1 MPTTYKTPGVYVEEI
16 SLFPPSVAQVDTA
29 VPAFIGYTE
38 FANMNGDD
46 LTLKPTAVTSLTEY
60 NSWFGAGPVNSFDVY
75 LDASNNIT
83 QVVPGEF
90 YYMYESLRL
99 FYDNGGGLCYI
110 VSVGTYT
117 VGGVPVVA
125 DLKNGLTTLEKETEP
140 TLIVSPDAPLC
151 AGATDLYD
159 FQQAA
164 ILQCTKIG
172 NRFVVCDLLPSDEK
186 SSTGGT
192 LAERVQDFR
201 NQIGINNL
209 KYAAAYVPYLY
220 SALARTITFR
230 EITFYSGAPPPT
242 AGAVI
247 PLETLTSDNGI
258 IQLIYD
264 LGNAK
269 AATDSLNALIPTL
282 ATPALTFEDEFKTLF
297 GNYTTAITDAAK
309 LIALNAITALIDKI
323 FANISTFQTGLVTP
337 VLTAPNPASKTSSK
351 AFVLKTDI
359 NGLILSTGV
368 KDAFILLIKNH
379 HALFNSSATAGSLF
393 AESPTGATNL
403 NSTLTFLGINP
414 ADFGTVTLS
423 DPALDLAYSGL
434 ASDPLAHDKA
444 RTALGAAY
452 TGVINFF
459 YAIQLAAASYETTLD
474 SGLSNGFALYKNF
487 LAKIALSTSQV
498 PPSGAVVGIYAAID
512 DLRGVWK
519 SPANVSI
526 NSIVGPVT
534 AIDNTFHDDLN
545 VDTNAGKSIN
555 AIRAYTGKGTLIYG
569 GRTLAGNDNE
579 WRYVSVRRTFNMVE
593 ESVKRASGLFVFEPN
608 DANTWVKVKGMIEN
622 FLVNLWRQGALVGA
636 KPEQAFYVKV
646 GLGVTMIS
654 TDVLEGR
661 MIVECGLAVVRPA
674 EFIILKF
681 AQKMQEA

>member
-38 FANMNGDD
+38 FANKNGDN
-46 LTLKPTAVTSLTEY
+46 LNMVPTAVTSLTEY

-75 LDASNNIT
+75 LDASNTIT
-83 QVVPGEF
+83 QVVPGET

-99 FYDNGGGLCYI
+99 FYENGGGLCYI

-117 VGGVPVVA
+117 MGGLPVVA

-151 AGATDLYD
+151 AGTTDLYD

-186 SSTGGT
+186 TSGKT
-192 LAERVQDFR
+192 LADRVQDFR

-242 AGAVI
+242 PGAII
-247 PLETLTSDNGI
+247 PLETLTSDNNI

-269 AATDSLNALIPTL
+269 AATDALNALIPTL
-282 ATPALTFEDEFKTLF
+282 AAPAKTFEDEFKTLF
-297 GNYTTAITDAAK
+297 GNYTTAAAGAAK
-309 LIALNAITALIDKI
+309 VTALNAITALIDKI
-323 FANISTFQTGLVTP
+323 FAAIKTFQAGLVTP
-337 VLTAPNPASKTSSK
+337 SPTTPNPASKTSSK

-359 NGLILSTGV
+359 NGLILSTGI
-368 KDAFILLIKNH
+368 KDAFTLLIKNH
-379 HALFNSSATAGSLF
+379 HAMFASTAGPDLLF
-393 AESPTGATNL
+393 ADSPTGATDL
-403 NSTLTFLGINP
+403 NATLLFLGINP
-414 ADFGTVTLS
+414 TDFGTAAIS
-423 DPALDLAYSGL
+423 DAALDTAYAGL
-434 ASDPLAHDKA
+434 ASDDLRHDKA
-444 RTALGAAY
+444 RNALGAAY
-452 TGVINFF
+452 TGAINFF
-459 YAIQLAAASYETTLD
+459 YAVQQAAASYESTLD
-474 SGLSNGFALYKNF
+474 SSLANGFALYKNF
-487 LAKIALSTSQV
+487 LAKIATATSQV
-498 PPSGAVVGIYAAID
+498 PPSGAVVGLYAAID

-526 NSIVGPVT
+526 NSVVGPVT

-622 FLVNLWRQGALVGA
+622 FLINLWRQGALAGA

-646 GLGVTMIS
+646 GLGITMIT

-661 MIVECGLAVVRPA
+661 MNVECGLAVVRPA

-681 AQKMQEA
+681 SHKMQEA